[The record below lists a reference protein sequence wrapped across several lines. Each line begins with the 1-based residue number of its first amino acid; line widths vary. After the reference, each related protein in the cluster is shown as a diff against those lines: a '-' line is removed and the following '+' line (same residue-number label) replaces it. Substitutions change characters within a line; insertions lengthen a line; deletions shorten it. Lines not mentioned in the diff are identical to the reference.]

1 MIAVPLLPEDSLIG
15 QETPKVSTTAGPRSS
30 AAAFAASIL
39 HASLTLM
46 WRVGRAQ
53 E

>member
-1 MIAVPLLPEDSLIG
+1 MIAVPLLPEDSPID
-15 QETPKVSTTAGPRSS
+15 QETPKVSTTADLLSS

-46 WRVGRAQ
+46 
-53 E
+53 